1 MEQGAIWS
9 GHWWHKV
16 FLILMMCTNI
26 QIQVNVHLRLR
37 LTEIGQFIQNGR
49 QIIKFVKKWYI
60 GHKHSLIYDWS
71 HNIPLLNLHQHVFI
85 ITDKKKAAE
94 IQTKWPIKWL
104 KLEGKMCTGYIMAVG
119 KVPLLFLHS
128 WTTQEP
134 ESTCWSSNCRC
145 FTEIWQKCTLY
156 RFWEIERIT
165 HFCPPSNQIWSYIN
179 ICNINRKLLTQA
191 FTWI

>member
-1 MEQGAIWS
+1 
-9 GHWWHKV
+9 
-16 FLILMMCTNI
+16 MMCTNI
-26 QIQVNVHLRLR
+26 QIQVNLHLRLR

-49 QIIKFVKKWYI
+49 QIIKFVTKWYI

-85 ITDKKKAAE
+85 ITDKKKKAAE

-104 KLEGKMCTGYIMAVG
+104 KLEGKCVLAILWLSVRCHPEGEFR
-119 KVPLLFLHS
+119 PLLFLHS

-156 RFWEIERIT
+156 LCAILR
-165 HFCPPSNQIWSYIN
+165 NQAYYTFSP
-179 ICNINRKLLTQA
+179 TE
-191 FTWI
+191 